1 MKTFPSTSTPPPRK
15 IAFKTFGCRAN
26 NLDTDAL
33 YLEARRRGFEVVE
46 ETEVADAY
54 IINSCTVTSAADRD
68 ARASAWKYKRLNPAA
83 LVGIVGCYA
92 QVAREEILSLPEID
106 FCVGTANKFRILDH
120 FNQSWQRVEIARD
133 QVETPRG
140 FLPTDFP
147 GSRNSRASIKIQDG
161 CNFHCSFCIIPDARG
176 RSRSLPLDA
185 VLKQVDEAYAQGFQE
200 VVLTGI
206 HLAHYGWDQG
216 TDLMKLL
223 YRIFE
228 RATGPRVRL
237 STLDPFEI
245 PDELIALV
253 GKEKRLC
260 PHFHIAIQ
268 SGSNK
273 ILTGMRRIY
282 KAREFYDVSAKI
294 EKQCS
299 DTFIGMDVIVG
310 FPGEG
315 EAEFQETLDC
325 LKNTFWSKL
334 HVFPFSVRKGTRAEQ
349 LDEKV
354 RDYAIF
360 ERSRILREL
369 SDARFRSFLQ
379 SQVGKKKDVLL
390 ERLSNRFP
398 GVWRGHTENYIPTLT
413 AISNGEAKK
422 TIPAFIER
430 CDGDKVWA
438 AQA

>member
-1 MKTFPSTSTPPPRK
+1 MRSIWKPAGEALKSSKT
-15 IAFKTFGCRAN
+15 
-26 NLDTDAL
+26 
-33 YLEARRRGFEVVE
+33 
-46 ETEVADAY
+46 TEVADAY
-54 IINSCTVTSAADRD
+54 VINSCTVTSAADRD
-68 ARASAWKYKRLNPAA
+68 ARSHAGKYKRQNPAA

-92 QVAREEILSLPEID
+92 QVAREEILSLPEVD
-106 FCVGTANKFRILDH
+106 FCVGTANKFRVLDH
-120 FNQSWQRVEIARD
+120 FNQTWEQRQQGQQLGIARD
-133 QVETPRG
+133 QVESPRG

-147 GSRNSRASIKIQDG
+147 GSRNARASIKIQDG

-176 RSRSLPLDA
+176 RSRSLPLEA
-185 VLKQVDEAYAQGFQE
+185 VLKQVDEAHAQGFNE
-200 VVLTGI
+200 IVLTGI

-223 YRIFE
+223 QRIFE
-228 RATGPRVRL
+228 KPEGPRVRL

-245 PDELIALV
+245 PDELIALL
-253 GKEKRLC
+253 GQEKRLC

-268 SGSNK
+268 SGSDK
-273 ILTGMRRIY
+273 VLAGMRRIY

-294 EKQCS
+294 EKQCP

-349 LDEKV
+349 LDGKV
-354 RDYAIF
+354 RDYDIF

-369 SDARFRSFLQ
+369 SDAEISYISGRPGGKEEECFAWTSFNSLSWRLARAHGELSSYSDPDFRRRGEKNFPRLHREMRRGQ
-379 SQVGKKKDVLL
+379 GLDNADIKKRPVPYSEYRAL
-390 ERLSNRFP
+390 N
-398 GVWRGHTENYIPTLT
+398 
-413 AISNGEAKK
+413 
-422 TIPAFIER
+422 TI
-430 CDGDKVWA
+430 
-438 AQA
+438 